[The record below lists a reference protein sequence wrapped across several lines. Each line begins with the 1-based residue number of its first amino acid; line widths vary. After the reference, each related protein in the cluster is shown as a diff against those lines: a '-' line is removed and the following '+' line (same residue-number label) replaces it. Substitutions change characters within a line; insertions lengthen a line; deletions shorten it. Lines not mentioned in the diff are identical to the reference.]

1 MSDLT
6 GRIAVR
12 KGVKHLPWLQELLQ
26 KDFLFI
32 TPAAKTLSTKEI
44 TDLYHAVFG
53 LYGTKK

>member
-44 TDLYHAVFG
+44 TDLYHSVFG
-53 LYGTKK
+53 LYGTKN